1 MGLINN
7 KHKTNERTNGGTTK
21 RTNGGTTKRRNVL
34 AHTYRRWNIS
44 DARESL
50 DPLGGG
56 MNISD
61 AEETLDPGL
70 RGPGGAVVPVSR
82 AVLSACDDASIVRRH
97 GRPLRSAAEREY
109 GRSISRRIRSALE
122 DQGKGPKWLADR
134 LQLRESGVD
143 YFLTGTNTASVWKL
157 QKVADVL
164 GVGLSEFLPNDGEPR
179 FEREG
184 EWVSV
189 HE

>member
-1 MGLINN
+1 
-7 KHKTNERTNGGTTK
+7 
-21 RTNGGTTKRRNVL
+21 
-34 AHTYRRWNIS
+34 
-44 DARESL
+44 
-50 DPLGGG
+50 